1 MSQWVNKTRNISKG
15 NLVLVVADN
24 VPRSHW
30 PLASVVDT
38 YPGEDGDVRSA
49 NVETPTRLCIL
60 EMSR

>member
-15 NLVLVVADN
+15 DLVLVVADN

-49 NVETPTRLCIL
+49 NVETPTS
-60 EMSR
+60 E

>member
-30 PLASVVDT
+30 PLARVVDT
-38 YPGEDGDVRSA
+38 YPGEDGDV
-49 NVETPTRLCIL
+49 
-60 EMSR
+60 